1 MQIITDIKQMQE
13 IGNNWSNSQTI
24 GFVPTMGYFHK
35 GHLSLVAEA
44 NKNCDITVVSIF
56 VNPSQ
61 FGPNE
66 DFSSYPRDLQRDLE
80 LLNQYKVD
88 YVFNPTPDQMYPAGY
103 KTWINVE
110 ELSSILC
117 GASRPGHFR
126 GVATVITKL
135 INIIKPSLMFM
146 GEKDFQQIVVL
157 QTMLKDLNFHTQIHP
172 CPIIREADGLAMSSR
187 NVYLN
192 SEQRQQALC
201 LSLAIKQ
208 AQEQYKQGIDDPQI
222 LKKNAFDL
230 IIRADG
236 RIDYIKFVDS
246 VSLQE
251 VKQAKDDTRI
261 LLAVFIG
268 KTRLIDNAALG
279 SY

>member
-192 SEQRQQALC
+192 SEQRQQALW
-201 LSLAIKQ
+201 
-208 AQEQYKQGIDDPQI
+208 
-222 LKKNAFDL
+222 N
-230 IIRADG
+230 
-236 RIDYIKFVDS
+236 
-246 VSLQE
+246 
-251 VKQAKDDTRI
+251 
-261 LLAVFIG
+261 
-268 KTRLIDNAALG
+268 
-279 SY
+279 

>member
-44 NKNCDITVVSIF
+44 NQNCDITVVSIF

-80 LLNQYKVD
+80 LVNQYKVD

-222 LKKNAFDL
+222 LKKNASDL
-230 IIRADG
+230 IIRAGG